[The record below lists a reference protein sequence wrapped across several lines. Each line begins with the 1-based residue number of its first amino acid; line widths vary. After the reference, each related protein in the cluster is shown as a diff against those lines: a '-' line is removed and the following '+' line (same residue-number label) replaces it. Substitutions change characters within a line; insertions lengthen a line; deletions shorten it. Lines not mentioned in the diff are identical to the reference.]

1 MLRINNIQFN
11 PHGYI
16 STDGLMNIS
25 FKTEKSL
32 EEVKE
37 LLTESDHIEMYESY
51 VIKRIQSIE
60 QKNGE
65 ILLQMEVGAIGS
77 EPEEIKP
84 PELTLETVE
93 DYATAVE
100 SKAIALSDVPID
112 LRENVAVKLGV

>member
-1 MLRINNIQFN
+1 MLRINKIEFN

-16 STDGLMNIS
+16 STDGLMNVS

-37 LLTESDHIEMYESY
+37 LLTESDRIEMYENY
-51 VIKRIQSIE
+51 VIKKIQSIE

-65 ILLQMEVGAIGS
+65 IMLRMEVGAIGS
-77 EPEEIKP
+77 EPEETKE
-84 PELTLETVE
+84 PELNLETVE
-93 DYATAVE
+93 DYAAAVE

-112 LRENVAVKLGV
+112 IRENVAIKLGV

>member
-1 MLRINNIQFN
+1 MLRINNIEFN

-16 STDGLMNIS
+16 STDGLMNVS

-37 LLTESDHIEMYESY
+37 LFTESNRIEMYESY
-51 VIKRIQSIE
+51 VIKRIKSVE

-65 ILLQMEVGAIGS
+65 ISLQVEVGAIGS
-77 EPEEIKP
+77 EPEETKE
-84 PELTLETVE
+84 PELNLETVE
-93 DYATAVE
+93 DYAAAVE

-112 LRENVAVKLGV
+112 IRENVAIKLGV